1 MTQGLS
7 GKNNPQIIYALK
19 KILISFVLCLLFT
32 GSFAQNSVVTG
43 VLKDSKD
50 NSTLIG
56 ASAILLNPRDSSVYS
71 GNTADVNGK
80 FIIPHVA
87 KGHYIFK
94 ASYLG
99 YSDYFQHIQVK
110 DDTLNLSSIRLQQ
123 SNQTLKDVVVSSKAP
138 TAVQKGDTTQYN
150 ANSYKTNPDAN
161 AEDLVTKMAGITS
174 QNGSVQAHGEDV
186 KKVLVDGKPFFGDD
200 VNAVLKNI
208 PADVIDKIQVFDQ
221 QSDQS
226 QFTGVNDGNTTKTLN
241 IITKP
246 GMKNGTF
253 GRLFAGY
260 GYQDVYK
267 AGGNINFFNGDR
279 RLSIL
284 GLSNNINE
292 QNFSAEDLTGVA
304 SSSQSGG
311 GGFRGGPRGGGPG
324 GPGGPGGGPGGPGGN
339 GTGNFL
345 VNDKSGIATTHALG
359 INYTDKWGR
368 NMEVSGSYFFNQS
381 TTKTLQNVHRDYILA
396 SDSGQVY
403 DENSNSTV
411 RNLNHR
417 INMRVEWKIDSSN
430 SILFTP
436 KLSLQQNHSNS
447 ILKGDSRITDHL
459 LSTTNNNNESGLL
472 AYNFSDDLLFRHKF
486 NKKGRTFSVT
496 LSSGMNNSDGKNELY
511 AANHYFKDSIYTTIL
526 DQQSTTNKKGTTV
539 GSNFMYTE
547 PIGEAGAVIVNYTNT
562 FQFNNSE
569 KKTYNYTLADERY
582 SSLDTTLSNQFD
594 NDYVTHKGGLG
605 YRLGNKKLQF
615 MVNANYQLST
625 LNSKQL
631 YPYVFNLTKRFENV
645 LPSAM
650 FRYNFNTKNTLRI
663 FYRSQT
669 NAPGI
674 SQLQNVLNNS
684 NPIQLSIGNP
694 DLKQSFDNSLFV
706 RYSSTNT
713 EKATAFFVMLSGS
726 YSNNYI
732 ANATYLA
739 SKDTVLSGVK
749 LVNGTQLTRPVNVNG
764 YSNVRAF
771 ISYGFP
777 ITWIKSVFNA
787 TAGSAL
793 SRTPG
798 MVNNRINYSNSQNY
812 SLSVS
817 LNSNISKNVDFTL
830 SSNSS
835 YTNSINSLNEQL
847 NNQYFNQ
854 NSKLKLN
861 LIFLKHAVFSTELNH
876 QYYEG
881 LSAGYNPNFL
891 LWNAGLGYKFLKNQ
905 QGELRISVF
914 DILGQNQSITR
925 NITEIYIE
933 DVQSN
938 LLQRYF
944 MLTFT
949 YNIKVFKA
957 KPRE

>member
-1 MTQGLS
+1 M
-7 GKNNPQIIYALK
+7 KRIISSF
-19 KILISFVLCLLFT
+19 ILIFIFKNSI
-32 GSFAQNSVVTG
+32 SQNIVVTG
-43 VLKDSKD
+43 ILKDSKD
-50 NSTLIG
+50 NTTLIG
-56 ASAILLNPRDSSVYS
+56 ASAILLNSKDSSVYT
-71 GNTADVNGK
+71 GNTADADGK
-80 FIIPHVA
+80 FMISNVA
-87 KGHYIFK
+87 KGKYIFK

-99 YSDYFQHIQVK
+99 YNDYFRDIHVSG
-110 DDTLNLSSIRLQQ
+110 DTLHLSDIRLQQ
-123 SNQTLKDVVVSSKAP
+123 SSQQLKDVVVNSKAP

-174 QNGSVQAHGEDV
+174 QNGTVQAHGEEV

-221 QSDQS
+221 QSDQA

-241 IITKP
+241 IVTKP

-253 GRLFAGY
+253 GRVLAGY
-260 GYQDVYK
+260 GYMDVYK

-279 RLSIL
+279 RISIM

-304 SSSQSGG
+304 GNSSASGGRGGNRGG
-311 GGFRGGPRGGGPG
+311 GGNF
-324 GPGGPGGGPGGPGGN
+324 GPGGGNN

-345 VNDKSGIATTHALG
+345 VTDKNGISTTHALG
-359 INYTDKWGR
+359 INYTDKWGK
-368 NMEVSGSYFFNQS
+368 NLEATGSYFFNQS
-381 TTKTLQNVHRDYILA
+381 INRSQQNVHRTYILA
-396 SDSGQVY
+396 NDSGQVY
-403 DENSNSTV
+403 DENSSSTV

-417 INMRVEWKIDSSN
+417 INMRLEWKIDSSN

-436 KLSLQQNHSNS
+436 KLSIQQNNSNS
-447 ILKGDSRITDHL
+447 TMNGHFQIADQL
-459 LSTTNNNNESGLL
+459 LSTTENMNRSVNS
-472 AYNFSDDLLFRHKF
+472 AYNFSNDLLFRHKF

-496 LSSGMNNSDGKNELY
+496 LSSGMNNSDGKNQLY
-511 AANHYFKDSIYTTIL
+511 AANDYYKDTTYTTIL
-526 DQQSTTNKKGTTV
+526 DQQSNSGKQGVTL

-547 PIGEAGAVIVNYTNT
+547 PVSAIGVITVNYTNT
-562 FQFNNSE
+562 FLFNNSE
-569 KKTYNYTLADERY
+569 KKTYNYTLTDEHY

-594 NDYVTHKGGLG
+594 NDYITHKGGLG
-605 YRLGNKKLQF
+605 YRLSNKKVQF
-615 MVNANYQLST
+615 MVNANYQLSS
-625 LNSKQL
+625 LNSQQL
-631 YPYVFNLTKRFENV
+631 YPYNFHLIKRFENI

-650 FRYNFNTKNTLRI
+650 LRYNFSTKNNLRI

-669 NAPGI
+669 NAPSI
-674 SQLQNVLNNS
+674 SQLQNVLNNN

-706 RYSSTNT
+706 RYSSTST
-713 EKATAFFVMLSGS
+713 EKATAFFAMIAGS

-732 ANATYLA
+732 ASSTYLA
-739 SKDTVLSGVK
+739 NQDTVINGVK
-749 LVNGTQLTRPVNVNG
+749 LMNGTQLTRPVNVNG
-764 YSNVRAF
+764 YANLRTF

-777 ITWIKSVFNA
+777 FNPLRSVFNLTGGA
-787 TAGSAL
+787 TF

-798 MVNNRINYSNSQNY
+798 MVNNRINYSHSQNY
-812 SLSVS
+812 NFSLS
-817 LNSNISKNVDFTL
+817 LNSNISKNVDFTI
-830 SSNSS
+830 SSYSS
-835 YTNSINSLNEQL
+835 YTNSINSINTQL

-854 NSKLKLN
+854 SSRVKLN
-861 LIFLKHAVFSTELNH
+861 LIFLKHAVFNTELNH
-876 QYYEG
+876 QHYQG
-881 LSAGYNPNFL
+881 LSAGYNPDFL

-905 QGELRISVF
+905 QGELRFSVF

-933 DVQSN
+933 DIQTN

-944 MLTFT
+944 LLTFT

-957 KPRE
+957 KPTE

>member
-1 MTQGLS
+1 M
-7 GKNNPQIIYALK
+7 KNIF
-19 KILISFVLCLLFT
+19 ISFSLGFIFT
-32 GSFAQNSVVTG
+32 GSFAQNAVISG

-50 NSTLIG
+50 NTTLIG
-56 ASAILLNPRDSSVYS
+56 ANAILLNPTDSSIYS
-71 GNTADVNGK
+71 GSTADADGK
-80 FIIPHVA
+80 FIITNVA
-87 KGHYIFK
+87 KGYYIFK

-99 YSDYFQHIQVK
+99 YTDYFQKIQVSH
-110 DDTLNLSSIRLQQ
+110 DTLKLPPIRLQQ
-123 SNQTLKDVVVSSKAP
+123 SNQVLKDVVVSSKAP

-161 AEDLVTKMAGITS
+161 AEDLVTKMAGISS
-174 QNGSVQAHGEDV
+174 QNGTVQAHGEDV

-241 IITKP
+241 IVTKP

-253 GRLFAGY
+253 GRVFAGY

-267 AGGNINFFNGDR
+267 AGGNINFFSGDR

-292 QNFSAEDLTGVA
+292 QNFSAEDLSGVA

-311 GGFRGGPRGGGPG
+311 GFRGGNRGGGPG
-324 GPGGPGGGPGGPGGN
+324 GPGGGNN
-339 GTGNFL
+339 GTSNFL
-345 VNDKSGIATTHALG
+345 TNDKTGIATTHALG
-359 INYTDKWGR
+359 INYTDKWGK
-368 NMEVSGSYFFNQS
+368 NMDVTGSYFFNQS
-381 TTKTLQNVHRDYILA
+381 TNRALQNVHRDYILA
-396 SDSGQVY
+396 SNSGQVY

-417 INMRVEWKIDSSN
+417 VNMRLEWKIDSSN

-436 KLSLQQNHSNS
+436 KLSLQQNNSNGMLS
-447 ILKGDSRITDHL
+447 GNSRIANQL
-459 LSTTNNNNESGLL
+459 LSTTSNNNRIAFIG
-472 AYNFSDDLLFRHKF
+472 YNVSDDLLFRHRF

-496 LSSGMNNSDGKNELY
+496 LSSGVNNSGGNNELY
-511 AANHYFKDSIYTTIL
+511 AANHYFRDSTYSTVL
-526 DQQSTTNKKGTTV
+526 DQQSNSNKQGTTL

-547 PIGEAGAVIVNYTNT
+547 PVSENGVIIVNYANT
-562 FQFNNSE
+562 FQFNKSE
-569 KKTYNYTLADERY
+569 KKTYNYTQADERY
-582 SSLDTTLSNQFD
+582 SSLDTALSNQFD
-594 NDYVTHKGGLG
+594 NDYVTHKGGVG
-605 YRLGNKKLQF
+605 YRLGNKKMQF
-615 MVNANYQLST
+615 MMNANYQLSL

-631 YPYVFNLTKRFENV
+631 YPYAFILNKRFENI

-669 NAPGI
+669 NAPSI

-694 DLKQSFDNSLFV
+694 DLKQSFDNAVFI

-726 YSNNYI
+726 YSNNFI
-732 ANATYLA
+732 ANSTYLA
-739 SKDTVLSGVK
+739 RKDTILNGIS

-764 YSNVRAF
+764 YSTARAF

-777 ITWIKSVFNA
+777 ISMLKSVFNV
-787 TAGSAL
+787 TGGTTL
-793 SRTPG
+793 TRTPG
-798 MVNNRINYSNSQNY
+798 MVNNSINYSNSQNY
-812 SLSVS
+812 NMSFS
-817 LNSNISKNVDFTL
+817 LNSNINKNVDFTI

-835 YTNSINSLNEQL
+835 YTNSINSLNTQL
-847 NNQYFNQ
+847 NNHYFNQ
-854 NSKLKLN
+854 NSKVKLN
-861 LIFLKHAVFSTELNH
+861 LIFFKHAVFNTELNH

-905 QGELRISVF
+905 QGELRFSVF

-925 NITEIYIE
+925 SITEIYIE

-957 KPRE
+957 KRTP